1 MRRGVTAPKHI
12 VAAHAGSES
21 RRALLVPKDW
31 PIRSAPELEHRT
43 ISHLCKWIVT
53 ENCWCRGRPRPSKC
67 LHQRPNRFKG
77 ARRIKSV
84 PNRDCVWRGGHARR
98 CAGNGEE
105 DPAQIA
111 DGDNT
116 CKSGARR
123 QCGALKHLGPCA
135 GQPCTRLRHNPLQV
149 CSHTSSDEGREG
161 TPMEYVCTKSLVIR
175 GLGGQMRRCGATHT
189 HARSVAS

>member
-77 ARRIKSV
+77 ARRISLFLTV
-84 PNRDCVWRGGHARR
+84 IVCGEAGTRGGARGTGR
-98 CAGNGEE
+98 RT
-105 DPAQIA
+105 PRKSRTVI
-111 DGDNT
+111 T